1 MNKMGLVFN
10 IQRYSLNDGDGIR
23 TMVFLK
29 GCSLRCPW
37 CSNPESQ
44 SEKIEIMINKE
55 KAEKYKNISGADEIS
70 SEIVGKWYSVNE
82 LINEVLKDEV
92 FFNTSGGGVTL
103 SGGEILNQSDF
114 SIEFLKELKE
124 NGINTAIETCGYGDN
139 EKFSEILEYTDTVLF
154 DLKILDNDKSKKI
167 LLGESDIILNN
178 LKTASGRNNVVV
190 RFPYIPGYTDD
201 MGNIQ
206 MIIKVMKDNNIKN
219 IDILPYHNYGSKKYE
234 NLNRKYLLEDLE
246 IPNDKEINRVKKIF
260 EKSGFIVNI
269 GG

>member
-1 MNKMGLVFN
+1 MNKMGLIFN
-10 IQRYSLNDGDGIR
+10 IQRYSLNDGKGIR

-44 SEKIEIMINKE
+44 SEKIEMMVNKE
-55 KAEKYKNISGADEIS
+55 KAEKYKNIAEASEIS

-82 LINEVLKDEV
+82 LINEVLKDEI

-103 SGGEILNQSDF
+103 SGGEILNQTDF
-114 SIEFLKELKE
+114 SREILKELKE
-124 NGINTAIETCGYGDN
+124 NGVNTAIETCGYGDN

-154 DLKILDNDKSKKI
+154 DLKILDNEKSKKI
-167 LLGESDIILNN
+167 LSGESDIILNN
-178 LKTASGRNNVVV
+178 LKTAAARNNVII
-190 RFPYIPGYTDD
+190 RFPYIPGYTND
-201 MGNIQ
+201 MENIR
-206 MIIKVMKDNNIKN
+206 MIIEIMKNNNINN

-234 NLNRKYLLEDLE
+234 NLNRKYLLENLE
-246 IPNDKEINRVKKIF
+246 IPNDMEIYRVKKIF
-260 EKSGFIVNI
+260 EKNGFNVNI